1 MSYLLSDRT
10 TKEWFVL
17 SLVGS
22 VSTTAILLVIGHDT
36 DKDVARLEQRV
47 KALEGSA
54 SIAKDEAA
62 DLSKRID
69 GVQAQFWE

>member
-1 MSYLLSDRT
+1 MSLLSDRT
-10 TKEWFVL
+10 TKDWFVL
-17 SLVGS
+17 SVVGS

-47 KALEGSA
+47 EALEGSA
-54 SIAKDEAA
+54 ADATDCAKE
-62 DLSKRID
+62 LSKRID